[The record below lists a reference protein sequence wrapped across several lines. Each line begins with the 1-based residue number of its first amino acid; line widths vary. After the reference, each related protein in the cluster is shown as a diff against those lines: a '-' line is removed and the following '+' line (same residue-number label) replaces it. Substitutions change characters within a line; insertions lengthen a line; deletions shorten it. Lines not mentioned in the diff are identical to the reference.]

1 MATNSPGHNRKL
13 TPSHPGQRYTNL
25 AVGTH
30 LFMVNSGRREA
41 RSGNHIHVMASSVG
55 GTVAVDY
62 TWDRGHIEDLS
73 DGVAAPSTG
82 FATGVNSL
90 EGLAATASG
99 ESQIGG
105 PVTAILVTIATTAVN
120 ELTIAL

>member
-13 TPSHPGQRYTNL
+13 PPSHPVQRYTNL

-30 LFMVNSGRREA
+30 LFMVNSGRRQGVA
-41 RSGNHIHVMASSVG
+41 GNHIHVMVSSVG

-90 EGLAATASG
+90 EGLTATASG
-99 ESQIGG
+99 AGQISG

-120 ELTIAL
+120 EVTIAL

>member
-13 TPSHPGQRYTNL
+13 SRSHPGQRYTDL
-25 AVGTH
+25 AIGTH
-30 LFMVNSGRREA
+30 LFMVNSGRKNDVA
-41 RSGNHIHVMASSVG
+41 GNHIHVMVSSVG

-99 ESQIGG
+99 QGQIGG
-105 PVTAILVTIATTAVN
+105 PVTAVLITVATTAVN
-120 ELTIAL
+120 EVTIAL